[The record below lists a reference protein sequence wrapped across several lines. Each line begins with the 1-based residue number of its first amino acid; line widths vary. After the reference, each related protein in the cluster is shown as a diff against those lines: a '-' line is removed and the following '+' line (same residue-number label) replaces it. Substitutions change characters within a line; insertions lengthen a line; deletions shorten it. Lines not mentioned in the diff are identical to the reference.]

1 MREIDE
7 IRIEGEEDGWHLIIE
22 DDTGSRVRY
31 RIGLPDQFK
40 AEVDRTIG
48 AWLTEGEQ
56 ARFHDTRRED
66 FEREHMSTAGG
77 SRVELD
83 DAYEASDPKHPNYH
97 ERWAEEGRW
106 GATSA

>member
-7 IRIEGEEDGWHLIIE
+7 IRIEGDEDGFHVEIFLDSPKEIDVATLPHAI
-22 DDTGSRVRY
+22 RL

-48 AWLTEGEQ
+48 AWLAEGEQ
-56 ARFHDTRRED
+56 ARASMPAH
-66 FEREHMSTAGG
+66 TASG

-83 DAYEASDPKHPNYH
+83 DAYEASDPKHDTYH
-97 ERWAEEGRW
+97 ERWAEGDSR
-106 GATSA
+106 